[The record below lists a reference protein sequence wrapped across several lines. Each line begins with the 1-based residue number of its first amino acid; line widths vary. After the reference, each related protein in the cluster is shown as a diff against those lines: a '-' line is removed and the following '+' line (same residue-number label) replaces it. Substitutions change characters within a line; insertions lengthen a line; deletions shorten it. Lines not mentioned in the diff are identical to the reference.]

1 MDLLRK
7 NLAPIS
13 DEAWGEI
20 EDLSRRYLKNSLSA
34 RFLVD
39 VTAPKGWDHQGV
51 SDGRLGKIKESGKV
65 SWGLYNVKPLLELRV
80 PFELDVWELDNAVRG
95 AKDVDLDVVEKAAEE
110 LAAFED
116 AALFDG
122 LKDGQI
128 TGLLQEAG
136 DGTMIQFPKDRSEIA
151 SAVSEGIAQLVS
163 RGIEGPYKLAVPM
176 ELWQTIR
183 SFSGGG
189 MSLEQHLEKMLGAGL
204 FASTHLKQPVLVSA
218 RGGDFELS
226 LGQDIAIGY
235 SSHSARSVSLF
246 FTESFTFRIF
256 EARAIVVYK

>member
-7 NLAPIS
+7 NLAPVS

-20 EDLSRRYLKNSLSA
+20 EELARTYLKNSLSA

-39 VTAPKGWDHQGV
+39 VSAPKGWSHQGV
-51 SDGRLGKIKESGKV
+51 SDGRLGKIKERGKV
-65 SWGLYNVKPLLELRV
+65 SWGLYEVKPLMELRV

-116 AALFDG
+116 SAIFDG

-128 TGLLQEAG
+128 RGLLQVAG
-136 DGTMIQFPKDRSEIA
+136 DGGQIQFPKDRAEIA
-151 SAVSEGIAQLVS
+151 SAVSAGIAQLIS

-176 ELWQTIR
+176 DVWQTIG

-189 MSLEQHLEKMLGAGL
+189 MSLEQHLEKMLGGGL
-204 FASTHLKQPVLVSA
+204 IASTHLKSPVLVSA
-218 RGGDFELS
+218 RGGDFEMS

-235 SSHSARSVSLF
+235 SAHSTRTVSLY
-246 FTESFTFRIF
+246 FTESFTFRVF
-256 EARAIVVYK
+256 EPRAVVVYR